1 VIAISAWFIAGAL
14 RQFDRRI
21 SGASMTDA
29 GMKSGHFS
37 GRIVSLDGLRGV
49 AAMLVVIFHLPVI
62 FGFKIPHAHLAVDF
76 FFILSGWVM
85 ANSYEERIR
94 LGMPFRDF
102 LHNRFARLYPLY
114 AVALLVAFVLTLIK
128 SRIGTTSANIACFVP
143 NALMLPCMQD
153 EGPSFPL
160 NAPSWSIFI
169 EVAINLAWFF
179 AVRMGA
185 HTLRWKLALHFCSA
199 LLLWGFAVWVNRYL
213 TGHES
218 DDVHEG
224 LLRGL
229 LGFSGGLLLFQCR
242 MQAWILVYFAAMAL
256 GVLAAFV
263 AGGAGDVMPLGLLV
277 MGVLP
282 MIVWLVARLRPA
294 ILEGRAAAFLGDCSY
309 AIYLL
314 HLPLAMMLQK
324 PLRLMFPGQGISAYM
339 LKATIFTA
347 ILLFLSSMSYRLLE
361 VPARRWLLQRF
372 KRDHRVPAA
381 GSMR

>member
-1 VIAISAWFIAGAL
+1 
-14 RQFDRRI
+14 
-21 SGASMTDA
+21 MTDA

-49 AAMLVVIFHLPVI
+49 AAMLVAIYHLPVI
-62 FGFKIPHAHLAVDF
+62 FGFKITHAYLAVDF

-85 ANSYEERIR
+85 AHSYEERIR

-114 AVALLVAFVLTLIK
+114 AVALLTAFVLTLIK

-143 NALMLPCMQD
+143 NALMLPCLQD

-160 NAPSWSIFI
+160 NGPSWSIFI

-185 HTLRWKLALHFCSA
+185 HTLRWKLALHFCA
-199 LLLWGFAVWVNRYL
+199 ELLLWGFAVWVNRYL

-224 LLRGL
+224 MLRGL
-229 LGFSGGLLLFQCR
+229 LGFAGGLLLFQCR

-256 GVLAAFV
+256 GVLAGFV
-263 AGGAGDVMPLGLLV
+263 AGGDTGDVMPLGLFV

-314 HLPLAMMLQK
+314 HVPLAMMLQK